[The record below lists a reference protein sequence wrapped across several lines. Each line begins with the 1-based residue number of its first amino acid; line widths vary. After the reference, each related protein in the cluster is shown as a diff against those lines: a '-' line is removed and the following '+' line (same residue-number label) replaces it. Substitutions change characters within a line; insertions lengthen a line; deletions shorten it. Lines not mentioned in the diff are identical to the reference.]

1 MEGESGSCEV
11 LRNLNYVPHTA
22 HAPDQK
28 SVLAC
33 ECLVR
38 YRRLGRKTSNRAV
51 TKVLGGL
58 IFAAMKISP

>member
-1 MEGESGSCEV
+1 MEGESGSREV
-11 LRNLNYVPHTA
+11 LRNLDYVPHTA

-38 YRRLGRKTSNRAV
+38 YRWLGCKTSNRAL
-51 TKVLGGL
+51 TEVLGGL
-58 IFAAMKISP
+58 IFATVKISP